1 MQTSRL
7 ERIKLGNA
15 VKVGNSE
22 GVFFQSDKY
31 LIEKDGYEIRLQ
43 EISSGQTS
51 FTTVFNAVFW
61 TRKMEIVQQMAH
73 EPAEI
78 VGEGIIRRRG
88 RPPNASRAGSPG
100 ASV

>member
-1 MQTSRL
+1 MQTSKL

-31 LIEKDGYEIRLQ
+31 VIEKDGYEIRIQ

-73 EPAEI
+73 EPTEV

-88 RPPNASRAGSPG
+88 RPPNASRAGTPG

>member
-31 LIEKDGYEIRLQ
+31 VIEKDGYEIRIQ

-61 TRKMEIVQQMAH
+61 TRKMEIVQQVAH
-73 EPAEI
+73 ESAEV

>member
-1 MQTSRL
+1 MQTSKL

-31 LIEKDGYEIRLQ
+31 VIEKDGYEIRIQ

-73 EPAEI
+73 ESSET
-78 VGEGIIRRRG
+78 VGEGVIRRRG
-88 RPPNASRAGSPG
+88 RPPNASRAGTPG